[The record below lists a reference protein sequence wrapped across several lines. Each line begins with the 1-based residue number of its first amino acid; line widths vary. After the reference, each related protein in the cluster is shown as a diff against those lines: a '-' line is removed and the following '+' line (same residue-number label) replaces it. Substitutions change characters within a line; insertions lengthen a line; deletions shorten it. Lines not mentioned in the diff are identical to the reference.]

1 MAVKEKLLFNPRI
14 KELLNTFTIT
24 EPTVYRPIF
33 PGRAN
38 CSLGEEMKALVDDY
52 VEVNFGS
59 PPPRVIHDNEEL
71 LEIVKGDLLRLIS
84 KAFPELEDI
93 EIKITCPAEGC
104 GWSEI
109 KARAYLKSEEP
120 G

>member
-1 MAVKEKLLFNPRI
+1 
-14 KELLNTFTIT
+14 
-24 EPTVYRPIF
+24 
-33 PGRAN
+33 
-38 CSLGEEMKALVDDY
+38 MKALVEDY

-59 PPPRVIHDNEEL
+59 SSPRVIHDNEEL
-71 LEIVKGDLLRLIS
+71 LEIVKGDLFHLIS

-93 EIKITCPAEGC
+93 EIKITCPAAGC

-109 KARAYLKSEEP
+109 ETRAYLKLEEP